1 MRWWR
6 RKDREYDLE
15 REIRS
20 DLELEAE
27 EQQEN
32 GLRPEDAQSAARRA
46 FGNPAL
52 VMEEVRAMWRWS
64 SVERF
69 AQDLRYAMRTARKE
83 PGFAIVAVLT
93 LALGIGINTA
103 VFSVVSN

>member
-32 GLRPEDAQSAARRA
+32 GS
-46 FGNPAL
+46 G
-52 VMEEVRAMWRWS
+52 
-64 SVERF
+64 
-69 AQDLRYAMRTARKE
+69 RKTR
-83 PGFAIVAVLT
+83 GLG
-93 LALGIGINTA
+93 LGGRLGIQHW
-103 VFSVVSN
+103 